1 MRAAARPARPLVR
14 MRCNG
19 KEFGLALQIRESFE
33 VAAPVGAVWAFI
45 NDPQNVVA
53 CMPGAALE
61 RIVDE
66 RQFIGSVK
74 LKIGAVS
81 AQYQGTITYT
91 EADREQGLVKML
103 ATGNERGGGTVS
115 GTIVTQLE
123 ALGPQATRVSCESSI
138 DLTGKIV
145 QVGRG
150 MIEGVS
156 AQIIKKYVGNVR
168 ALLEAP
174 QPAAGAAADTTGQA
188 APGQAAADA
197 LPGQAQPAAL
207 PAPAPVRAAPAK
219 EDSINVL
226 AVVFKVLMD
235 RIRAFFRRVFGRA

>member
-1 MRAAARPARPLVR
+1 M
-14 MRCNG
+14 
-19 KEFGLALQIRESFE
+19 ALDIKESFE
-33 VAAPVGAVWAFI
+33 VGAPIDAVWAFL

-53 CMPGAALE
+53 CMPGASLNE
-61 RIVDE
+61 IVDDT
-66 RQFIGSVK
+66 QFIGSVK

-91 EADREQGLVKML
+91 ERDTSNYIVKML
-103 ATGNERGGGTVS
+103 AAGNERGGGTVS

-123 ALGPQATRVSCESSI
+123 SLAGGSATRVVCESSI
-138 DLTGKIV
+138 DLTGKII

-168 ALLEAP
+168 KLLEAP
-174 QPAAGAAADTTGQA
+174 AAQA
-188 APGQAAADA
+188 TADA
-197 LPGQAQPAAL
+197 ALAAEASANGTDAGTAS
-207 PAPAPVRAAPAK
+207 APPPRPPMPEK

-226 AVVFKVLMD
+226 AVVFKVIAD
-235 RIRAFFRRVFGRA
+235 RIKAFFRRLVGRA

>member
-1 MRAAARPARPLVR
+1 M
-14 MRCNG
+14 
-19 KEFGLALQIRESFE
+19 ALQIRESFE
-33 VAAPVGAVWAFI
+33 VAAPVGAVWTFI

-53 CMPGAALE
+53 CMPGASLE

-66 RQFIGSVK
+66 RQFIGAVK

-91 EADREQGLVKML
+91 EADREQGVVKML

-123 ALGPQATRVSCESSI
+123 ALGPQATRVNCESSI

-168 ALLEAP
+168 ALLEV
-174 QPAAGAAADTTGQA
+174 PAAPAGAEAAGDSA
-188 APGQAAADA
+188 AGP
-197 LPGQAQPAAL
+197 AQPGEPAATQSAS
-207 PAPAPVRAAPAK
+207 PSAPLAPVRAAPAK

-226 AVVFKVLMD
+226 AVVFKVILD

>member
-1 MRAAARPARPLVR
+1 MALDI
-14 MRCNG
+14 
-19 KEFGLALQIRESFE
+19 KESYE
-33 VAAPVGAVWAFI
+33 VGAPIDAVWAFL

-53 CMPGAALE
+53 CMPGASLNE
-61 RIVDE
+61 IVDDK
-66 RQFIGSVK
+66 QFIGSVK

-91 EADREQGLVKML
+91 ERDTSNYIVKML
-103 ATGNERGGGTVS
+103 AAGNERGGGTVS

-123 ALGPQATRVSCESSI
+123 SLAGGSATRVVCESSI
-138 DLTGKIV
+138 DLTGKII

-168 ALLEAP
+168 KLLEAP
-174 QPAAGAAADTTGQA
+174 AAQA
-188 APGQAAADA
+188 TADA
-197 LPGQAQPAAL
+197 ALAAEASANGTDAGTAS
-207 PAPAPVRAAPAK
+207 APPPRPPMPEK

-226 AVVFKVLMD
+226 AVVFKVIAD
-235 RIRAFFRRVFGRA
+235 RIKAFFRRLFGRA

>member
-1 MRAAARPARPLVR
+1 M
-14 MRCNG
+14 
-19 KEFGLALQIRESFE
+19 ALQIRESFE
-33 VAAPVGAVWAFI
+33 VAAPLDAVWTFI
-45 NDPQNVVA
+45 NDPHNVVA

-91 EADREQGLVKML
+91 ETDRASQQDDRLVIDFVGRKNGEEFPGGK
-103 ATGNERGGGTVS
+103 ATDYSVIVGGGTVS

-123 ALGPQATRVSCESSI
+123 ALGPQATRVNCESSI
-138 DLTGKIV
+138 DLTGKII

-168 ALLEAP
+168 ALLETAP
-174 QPAAGAAADTTGQA
+174 AAAPAAPDGAGAAGAAGADSA
-188 APGQAAADA
+188 AGTAPPA
-197 LPGQAQPAAL
+197 AQPAA
-207 PAPAPVRAAPAK
+207 APLRAAPAK

-235 RIRAFFRRVFGRA
+235 RVRAFFRRIFGRA

>member
-1 MRAAARPARPLVR
+1 M
-14 MRCNG
+14 
-19 KEFGLALQIRESFE
+19 ALDIKESFE
-33 VAAPVGAVWAFI
+33 VGAPIDAVWAFL

-53 CMPGAALE
+53 CMPGASLNE
-61 RIVDE
+61 IVDDK
-66 RQFIGSVK
+66 QFIGSVK

-91 EADREQGLVKML
+91 ERDTSNYIVKML
-103 ATGNERGGGTVS
+103 AAGNERGGGTVS

-123 ALGPQATRVSCESSI
+123 SLAGGSATRVVCESSI
-138 DLTGKIV
+138 DLTGKII

-168 ALLEAP
+168 KLLEAP
-174 QPAAGAAADTTGQA
+174 AA
-188 APGQAAADA
+188 QAAADA
-197 LPGQAQPAAL
+197 ALAAEASANGTDAGTAS
-207 PAPAPVRAAPAK
+207 APPPRPPMPEK

-226 AVVFKVLMD
+226 AVVFKVISD
-235 RIRAFFRRVFGRA
+235 RIKAFFRRLFGRA

>member
-1 MRAAARPARPLVR
+1 M
-14 MRCNG
+14 
-19 KEFGLALQIRESFE
+19 ALEIAENFE
-33 VAAPVGAVWAFI
+33 VGAPIDAVWAFL

-53 CMPGAALE
+53 CMPGASLN

-66 RQFIGSVK
+66 SQFVGSVK

-81 AQYQGTITYT
+81 AQYQGTITYVERDHST
-91 EADREQGLVKML
+91 HTVKML
-103 ATGNERGGGTVS
+103 AAGNERGGGTVS
-115 GTIVTQLE
+115 GTILTRLE
-123 ALGPQATRVSCESSI
+123 ALTPGSTRIACQSSV

-168 ALLEAP
+168 SLLETSHAE
-174 QPAAGAAADTTGQA
+174 AT
-188 APGQAAADA
+188 
-197 LPGQAQPAAL
+197 
-207 PAPAPVRAAPAK
+207 AAPADGTPAVAAQGDAGPNAAAATSSAPPPAR

-226 AVVFKVLMD
+226 AVVFKVFVD
-235 RIRAFFRRVFGRA
+235 RIVGFFRRILGRA

>member
-1 MRAAARPARPLVR
+1 M
-14 MRCNG
+14 
-19 KEFGLALQIRESFE
+19 ALQIRESFE

-53 CMPGAALE
+53 CMPGASLE

-66 RQFIGSVK
+66 RQFIGAVK

-91 EADREQGLVKML
+91 EADRDQGVVKML

-123 ALGPQATRVSCESSI
+123 ALGPQATRVNCESSI

-168 ALLEAP
+168 ALLEVP
-174 QPAAGAAADTTGQA
+174 ELPAAPAAE
-188 APGQAAADA
+188 PAAADA
-197 LPGQAQPAAL
+197 ATGQAQAPERLDEASASRPAAT
-207 PAPAPVRAAPAK
+207 PVRAAPAK

>member
-1 MRAAARPARPLVR
+1 M
-14 MRCNG
+14 
-19 KEFGLALQIRESFE
+19 ALQIQESFE
-33 VAAPVGAVWAFI
+33 VAAPIETVWAFI
-45 NDPQNVVA
+45 NNPENVVA
-53 CMPGAALE
+53 CMPGATLN

-81 AQYQGTITYT
+81 AQYQGTITYA
-91 EADREQGLVKML
+91 EADRGSGLVRMI

-115 GTIVTQLE
+115 GTIVTRLE
-123 ALGPQATRVSCESSI
+123 PLPEKNATQVSCESSI
-138 DLTGKIV
+138 DLTGRIV

-168 ALLEAP
+168 AMLEAP
-174 QPAAGAAADTTGQA
+174 AAAAGAPPSEVPA
-188 APGQAAADA
+188 APVGEAAA
-197 LPGQAQPAAL
+197 
-207 PAPAPVRAAPAK
+207 APAPPRQAGIAAPQK

-226 AVVFKVLMD
+226 SVVFKVLID
-235 RIRAFFRRVFGRA
+235 RVRAFFRRIFRAT

>member
-1 MRAAARPARPLVR
+1 M
-14 MRCNG
+14 
-19 KEFGLALQIRESFE
+19 ALQIRESFE
-33 VAAPVGAVWAFI
+33 VAAPLDAVWTFI
-45 NDPQNVVA
+45 NDPHNVVA

-91 EADREQGLVKML
+91 ETDRGQGLVKML

-123 ALGPQATRVSCESSI
+123 ALGPQATRVDCESSI
-138 DLTGKIV
+138 DLTGKII

-156 AQIIKKYVGNVR
+156 AQIIKKYVANVR
-168 ALLEAP
+168 ALLETVPAAAP
-174 QPAAGAAADTTGQA
+174 AAPDGAGAAGAAGADSA
-188 APGQAAADA
+188 AGTAPPA
-197 LPGQAQPAAL
+197 AQPAA
-207 PAPAPVRAAPAK
+207 APLRAAPAK

-235 RIRAFFRRVFGRA
+235 RVRAFFRRIFGRA

>member
-1 MRAAARPARPLVR
+1 
-14 MRCNG
+14 
-19 KEFGLALQIRESFE
+19 LALQIRESFE
-33 VAAPVGAVWAFI
+33 VAAPVGAVWTFI

-53 CMPGAALE
+53 CMPGASLE

-66 RQFIGSVK
+66 RQFIGAVK

-91 EADREQGLVKML
+91 EADREQGVVKML

-123 ALGPQATRVSCESSI
+123 ALGPQATRVNCESSI

-168 ALLEAP
+168 ALLEV
-174 QPAAGAAADTTGQA
+174 PAAPAGAEAAGDSA
-188 APGQAAADA
+188 AGP
-197 LPGQAQPAAL
+197 AQPGEPAATQSAS
-207 PAPAPVRAAPAK
+207 PSAPLAPVRAAPAK

-226 AVVFKVLMD
+226 AVVFKVIMD

>member
-1 MRAAARPARPLVR
+1 MPPATLPCLGRIG
-14 MRCNG
+14 CNG
-19 KEFGLALQIRESFE
+19 KEMGLALQIRESFE

-91 EADREQGLVKML
+91 ETDRGQGLVKML

-123 ALGPQATRVSCESSI
+123 ALGAQATRVNCESSI

-168 ALLEAP
+168 ALLEAA
-174 QPAAGAAADTTGQA
+174 PAAAAPAEATAAAASAEAAPGA
-188 APGQAAADA
+188 APGQTDSAA
-197 LPGQAQPAAL
+197 P

-235 RIRAFFRRVFGRA
+235 RIRAFFRRIFGRA

>member
-1 MRAAARPARPLVR
+1 M
-14 MRCNG
+14 
-19 KEFGLALQIRESFE
+19 ALQIRESFE
-33 VAAPVGAVWAFI
+33 VAAPVGAVWTFI

-53 CMPGAALE
+53 CMPGASLE

-66 RQFIGSVK
+66 RQFIGAVK

-91 EADREQGLVKML
+91 EADREQGVVKML

-123 ALGPQATRVSCESSI
+123 ALGPQATRVNCESSI

-168 ALLEAP
+168 ALLEV
-174 QPAAGAAADTTGQA
+174 PAAPAGAEAAGDSA
-188 APGQAAADA
+188 AGP
-197 LPGQAQPAAL
+197 AQPGEPAATQSAS
-207 PAPAPVRAAPAK
+207 PSAPLAPVRAAPAK

-226 AVVFKVLMD
+226 AVVFKVIMD

>member
-1 MRAAARPARPLVR
+1 M
-14 MRCNG
+14 
-19 KEFGLALQIRESFE
+19 ALQIRESFE
-33 VAAPVGAVWAFI
+33 VAAPLGAVWTFI

-91 EADREQGLVKML
+91 ETDRDQGLVKML

-123 ALGPQATRVSCESSI
+123 ALGPQATRVNCESSI
-138 DLTGKIV
+138 DLTGKII

-168 ALLEAP
+168 ALLEAA
-174 QPAAGAAADTTGQA
+174 PAAAPAEA
-188 APGQAAADA
+188 APGQAGADA
-197 LPGQAQPAAL
+197 PANQAQPAAQ
-207 PAPAPVRAAPAK
+207 PAAAAPGGAAPAK
-219 EDSINVL
+219 EE
-226 AVVFKVLMD
+226 
-235 RIRAFFRRVFGRA
+235 

>member
-1 MRAAARPARPLVR
+1 M
-14 MRCNG
+14 
-19 KEFGLALQIRESFE
+19 ALQIRESFE
-33 VAAPVGAVWAFI
+33 VAAPLDAVWTFI
-45 NDPQNVVA
+45 NDPHNVVA

-91 EADREQGLVKML
+91 ETDRGQGLVKML

-123 ALGPQATRVSCESSI
+123 ALGPQATRVNCESSI
-138 DLTGKIV
+138 DLTGKII

-156 AQIIKKYVGNVR
+156 AQIIKKYVANVR
-168 ALLEAP
+168 ALLETVPAAAP
-174 QPAAGAAADTTGQA
+174 AAPDGAGAAGAAGADSA
-188 APGQAAADA
+188 AGTAPPA
-197 LPGQAQPAAL
+197 AQPAA
-207 PAPAPVRAAPAK
+207 APLRAAPAK

-235 RIRAFFRRVFGRA
+235 RVRAFFRRIFGRA